1 MNEPLINSNLDES
14 ERERGERIRT
24 LFDQAVQGKREHRDR
39 LIDASDEDIEI
50 RDEVRSLL
58 EFIDATMVDQEDDGD
73 RQQEETDSPRSLVG
87 CRLGDFELLR
97 LVGTGGTSMVFE
109 ARQRRPDRI
118 VAVKVLRAAFSG
130 PQARRRFEREVEIT
144 GGFEH
149 PSIARVFASGS
160 LDVAGR
166 KAPWLAM
173 EFVEGALPITLFAR
187 KKNLDSRATVT
198 LFREAIAGIRYA
210 HSKGVIHRDL
220 KPANIL
226 VGSNGKVR
234 VIDFGIARLDS
245 TTQQFDT
252 LATMP
257 GQVLGTVPFM
267 APEQIDGDR
276 ESTDVR
282 TDGYALGVVA
292 YLLLTGRMPYEL
304 ADCGMVEAAHRIRET
319 MPGSLRVYDSA
330 IDRDLDGIV
339 QKSLEKS
346 LTARY
351 QSVDAM
357 DADYKAW
364 LEDRPVTARPLGRMV
379 RTARW
384 SRRNPMT
391 ASMIGAAAV
400 SLLAA
405 LVVLTVMLRRET
417 GLLRIAQRSAADAQL
432 GSAIS
437 AHAAGDMASVR
448 LRLAEIPVSER
459 GWEYGWLENQIDRS
473 EMTITGFRDDV
484 SSIDLVDAP
493 GSDERWMIVS
503 AYDGVHAIDLT
514 SGLKKWFNAWNSND
528 SGWRHCVVPSR
539 NLVLSVDLGG
549 SIKSIDL
556 QTGKTILIG
565 STPEPIGEVIAI
577 PQEEVAVLAGEEGNV
592 YVIDLQT
599 LEIKTT
605 AATGSRAVRTLAVL
619 PDARIILGTEEGIV
633 FETNSDLDILTP
645 ILDRDSVVLRFGISE
660 SGRLVAVCGGNGIT
674 EILNSETWEIV
685 HRLRGNKG
693 GVWQAMFDDVNGV
706 VHTVGTDDSIRT
718 FDLLSGEQTNM
729 IGSSQGYIWSG
740 VLSEDR
746 RFVWSGG
753 HDGTVKKWRVRDTV
767 ILLPNAAIPGAV
779 VFSPSGDRI
788 AISDDTGRVQVL
800 DAYTQ
805 RWIKSIEFAENAESL
820 YWPTSNRLY
829 VGLDGNGLMQI
840 DPSNGDRRAIF
851 KSGVVSSFD
860 AHPDGGFLAG
870 FSDGHLIHISL
881 EGEIKARAHPGRPDP
896 NGLMVSPMKIST
908 SAQRRQVAIV
918 GGERSASVQLFS
930 LDDWS
935 QIEGIPQTILNYEF
949 DVDFSPSGKEVAL
962 VGRERPKNIL
972 VLDLER
978 LEYTTRISGH
988 QGNSRH
994 VSYIDQG
1001 TRIVSAGQDGA
1012 VFISR
1017 PGDGR
1022 TLAKLLQVTGA
1033 IRGLAIS
1040 PDEHLIAVTSEEGLN
1055 LILGGLWDD

>member
-1 MNEPLINSNLDES
+1 LLI
-14 ERERGERIRT
+14 
-24 LFDQAVQGKREHRDR
+24 A
-39 LIDASDEDIEI
+39 LI
-50 RDEVRSLL
+50 
-58 EFIDATMVDQEDDGD
+58 
-73 RQQEETDSPRSLVG
+73 
-87 CRLGDFELLR
+87 
-97 LVGTGGTSMVFE
+97 
-109 ARQRRPDRI
+109 
-118 VAVKVLRAAFSG
+118 
-130 PQARRRFEREVEIT
+130 
-144 GGFEH
+144 
-149 PSIARVFASGS
+149 
-160 LDVAGR
+160 
-166 KAPWLAM
+166 
-173 EFVEGALPITLFAR
+173 
-187 KKNLDSRATVT
+187 
-198 LFREAIAGIRYA
+198 
-210 HSKGVIHRDL
+210 
-220 KPANIL
+220 
-226 VGSNGKVR
+226 
-234 VIDFGIARLDS
+234 
-245 TTQQFDT
+245 
-252 LATMP
+252 
-257 GQVLGTVPFM
+257 
-267 APEQIDGDR
+267 
-276 ESTDVR
+276 
-282 TDGYALGVVA
+282 
-292 YLLLTGRMPYEL
+292 
-304 ADCGMVEAAHRIRET
+304 
-319 MPGSLRVYDSA
+319 
-330 IDRDLDGIV
+330 
-339 QKSLEKS
+339 
-346 LTARY
+346 
-351 QSVDAM
+351 
-357 DADYKAW
+357 
-364 LEDRPVTARPLGRMV
+364 
-379 RTARW
+379 
-384 SRRNPMT
+384 
-391 ASMIGAAAV
+391 
-400 SLLAA
+400 
-405 LVVLTVMLRRET
+405 VLTVMLRRET
-417 GLLRIAQRSAADAQL
+417 GLLRLAQRSAADAQL

-437 AHAAGDMASVR
+437 AHAVGDMASVR

-493 GSDERWMIVS
+493 GSDEKWMIVS

-514 SGLKKWFNAWNSND
+514 SGLERWFNAWNSND

-685 HRLRGNKG
+685 HRLRENKG

-718 FDLLSGEQTNM
+718 FDLISGEQTNM

-767 ILLPNAAIPGAV
+767 IRLPNAAIPGAV

-788 AISDDTGRVQVL
+788 AISDDTGRVHIL
-800 DAYTQ
+800 DAFTQ

-851 KSGVVSSFD
+851 KSGVVSCFD

-870 FSDGHLIHISL
+870 FSDGHLMHISL

-918 GGERSASVQLFS
+918 GGERSATVQLFS

-935 QIEGIPQTILNYEF
+935 QVEGIPQTILNYEF

-962 VGRERPKNIL
+962 VGRERPKNVV

-1017 PGDGR
+1017 PGDRR

-1055 LILGGLWDD
+1055 LILGGL

>member
-1 MNEPLINSNLDES
+1 MEHPATKSDLE
-14 ERERGERIRT
+14 EATRARGHRIRV
-24 LFDQAVQGKREHRDR
+24 LFDHAIQESPEHRDHF
-39 LIDASDEDIEI
+39 IAASGEDIEV
-50 RDEVRSLL
+50 RDEVHSLL
-58 EFIDATMVDQEDDGD
+58 EFIDATFVDEEVGGDPGEDVD
-73 RQQEETDSPRSLVG
+73 TPRSLVG
-87 CRLGDFELLR
+87 CRVGDFQLLR
-97 LVGTGGTSMVFE
+97 LIGTGGTSVIFE

-118 VAVKVLRAAFSG
+118 VAVKLLRAAFSG
-130 PQARRRFEREVEIT
+130 PLARRRFEREVEIT
-144 GGFEH
+144 GQLEH

-160 LDVAGR
+160 IVISGR
-166 KAPWLAM
+166 RATWLAM
-173 EFVEGALPITLFAR
+173 EFVVGAMSITRFATVN
-187 KKNLDSRATVT
+187 NLDARATVQ
-198 LFREAIAGIRYA
+198 LFREAIAAVRYA
-210 HSKGVIHRDL
+210 HGRGVIHRDL

-226 VGSNGKVR
+226 VDSDGRVR
-234 VIDFGIARLDS
+234 VIDFGIARIVDS
-245 TTQQFDT
+245 IQHVDT
-252 LATMP
+252 FATMP

-267 APEQIDGDR
+267 APEQIDGG
-276 ESTDVR
+276 SSSVDVR

-304 ADCGMVEAAHRIRET
+304 SDCGMVEAASRIRET
-319 MPGSLRVYDSA
+319 IPSSLRTYDSA

-339 QKSLEKS
+339 QKSLEKAVG
-346 LTARY
+346 ARY

-357 DADYKAW
+357 DTDYEAW
-364 LEDRPVTARPLGRMV
+364 LEHRPVSARPLGRMV
-379 RTARW
+379 RIARLA
-384 SRRNPMT
+384 RRNPLP
-391 ASMIGAAAV
+391 ASMIGTAV
-400 SLLAA
+400 ASLLVA
-405 LVVLTVMLRRET
+405 LIVLTVMLRRET
-417 GLLRIAQRSAADAQL
+417 GLLRISQRAAADAHL
-432 GSAIS
+432 SSAVS

-473 EMTITGFRDDV
+473 EMTITGFNEDV

-493 GSDERWMIVS
+493 GSDEKWMIVS

-514 SGLKKWFNAWNSND
+514 SGLERWFNAWNPDN

-539 NLVLSVDLGG
+539 NLVLSLDLDGG
-549 SIKSIDL
+549 IKSIDL
-556 QTGKTILIG
+556 QTGETILIG
-565 STPEPIGEVIAI
+565 RTPEPIGEVIAI

-599 LEIKTT
+599 LEIKTS

-619 PDARIILGTEEGIV
+619 PGARIIFGTEEGIV

-645 ILDRDSVVLRFGISE
+645 ILDRDSVVLRLGISE
-660 SGRLVAVCGGNGIT
+660 SGRLVAVCRGDGIT
-674 EILNSETWEIV
+674 EILNAETWEIV
-685 HRLRGNKG
+685 HRLRENKG
-693 GVWQAMFDDVNGV
+693 GVWEAMFDEVNGV

-718 FDLLSGEQTNM
+718 FDLVSGEQTNM
-729 IGSSQGYIWSG
+729 IGSSQGYVWSG
-740 VLSEDR
+740 ALSEDR

-767 ILLPNAAIPGAV
+767 IRLPNAAIPGAV

-788 AISDDTGRVQVL
+788 AISDDTGRVHVL
-800 DAYTQ
+800 DVHTQ
-805 RWIKSIEFAENAESL
+805 HWIKSIEFAKNAESL

-851 KSGVVSSFD
+851 KSGVVSCFD

-870 FSDGHLIHISL
+870 FSDGHLMHISL
-881 EGEIKARAHPGRPDP
+881 EGEIKARANPDRPDA
-896 NGLMVSPMKIST
+896 NGLMVIPIKIST

-918 GGERSASVQLFS
+918 GGEPSGTVQLFS

-935 QIEGIPQTILNYEF
+935 EVEGIPSTILTYEF

-962 VGRERPKNIL
+962 VGRERPENVV

-1017 PGDGR
+1017 PGDSR
-1022 TLAKLLQVTGA
+1022 TLAKILQVTGA

-1040 PDEHLIAVTSEEGLN
+1040 PDEHLIAATSEGGLN
-1055 LILGGLWDD
+1055 LILGGLDD

>member
-24 LFDQAVQGKREHRDR
+24 LFDRAVQETAEHRDR
-39 LIDASDEDIEI
+39 LIVSSGEDVEI
-50 RDEVRSLL
+50 RDEVRGLL
-58 EFIDATMVDQEDDGD
+58 EFIDATMVDQEEGQN
-73 RQQEETDSPRSLVG
+73 RQEETDGPRSLVG

-97 LVGTGGTSMVFE
+97 LVGSGGTSMVFE

-149 PSIARVFASGS
+149 PSIARVFASGV
-160 LDVAGR
+160 LEVAGR

-173 EFVEGALPITLFAR
+173 DFVVGALPISLFVKE
-187 KKNLDSRATVT
+187 KKLDPRATVI
-198 LFREAIAGIRYA
+198 LFREAIAGVRYA

-220 KPANIL
+220 KPANIV
-226 VGSNGKVR
+226 VGSDGKVR
-234 VIDFGIARLDS
+234 VIDFGIARLD
-245 TTQQFDT
+245 TPTQQFDT

-267 APEQIDGDR
+267 APEQIDGER

-292 YLLLTGRMPYEL
+292 YLLFTGRMPYEL
-304 ADCGMVEAAHRIRET
+304 GDCGLVEAANRIRET
-319 MPGSLRVYDSA
+319 IPSSLRSYDSA

-346 LTARY
+346 LSARY
-351 QSVDAM
+351 QSVEAM
-357 DADYKAW
+357 DADYEAW
-364 LEDRPVTARPLGRMV
+364 LEHRPVTARPLGRMV
-379 RTARW
+379 RTSRW

-391 ASMIGAAAV
+391 ASMIGAAAI

-484 SSIDLVDAP
+484 ISIDLVDAP
-493 GSDERWMIVS
+493 ESDEKWMIVS
-503 AYDGVHAIDLT
+503 AYDGVHAIDLS
-514 SGLKKWFNAWNSND
+514 SGMERWFNEWESNN

-539 NLVLSVDLGG
+539 KIVLSVDLGG
-549 SIKSIDL
+549 GIKSIDL
-556 QTGKTILIG
+556 RTGKTIIIG

-605 AATGSRAVRTLAVL
+605 AATGSRTIRTLAVL
-619 PDARIILGTEEGIV
+619 PDARVILGTEEGVV
-633 FETNSDLDILTP
+633 FETNSDLSILTP
-645 ILDRDSVVLRFGISE
+645 VLNRNSVVLRFGISE
-660 SGRLVAVCGGNGIT
+660 SGRLVAVCGGDGIT
-674 EILNSETWEIV
+674 EIVNSETWEVV
-685 HRLRGNKG
+685 HRLRENKG
-693 GVWQAMFDDVNGV
+693 GVWEAMFDEVNGV

-718 FDLLSGEQTNM
+718 FDLVSGEQIKM

-753 HDGTVKKWRVRDTV
+753 QDGTVKKWRVRDTV
-767 ILLPNAAIPGAV
+767 IQLPNAAIPGAV

-788 AISDDTGRVQVL
+788 AISDDTGRVHIL

-805 RWIKSIEFAENAESL
+805 RWINSIEFAENAASL
-820 YWPTSNRLY
+820 YWPAIDRLY

-840 DPSNGDRRAIF
+840 DPSNGDRRSIF
-851 KSGVVSSFD
+851 KLGVVSCFD

-870 FSDGHLIHISL
+870 FSSGELMHISL
-881 EGEIKARAHPGRPDP
+881 EGEIKARKNPGRPDA
-896 NGLMVSPMKIST
+896 NGAVVTAMKIST
-908 SAQRRQVAIV
+908 SAARRQVATV

-935 QIEGIPQTILNYEF
+935 QVGGIPQTILNYEF
-949 DVDFSPSGKEVAL
+949 DVDFSPSGESIAL
-962 VGRERPKNIL
+962 VGRERPENVV
-972 VLDLER
+972 VLDLES

-1001 TRIVSAGQDGA
+1001 TRIVSAGQGGE

-1017 PGDGR
+1017 PEDRR

-1040 PDEHLIAVTSEEGLN
+1040 PDEDLIAVTSEDGLS
-1055 LILGGLWDD
+1055 LILGGLDD